1 MRYFRY
7 EILSAAGWILININ
21 MLKYNYISFLAA
33 FREFDSVLRLFFL
46 FKIDIRIE
54 HEKLH
59 QTTNMPVW
67 SPGTLRY

>member
-1 MRYFRY
+1 
-7 EILSAAGWILININ
+7 

-33 FREFDSVLRLFFL
+33 FREFDSVLRFFFL

-59 QTTNMPVW
+59 QTTNMPV
-67 SPGTLRY
+67 